1 MLKSLRV
8 AITLFLGLTPYVV
21 AAESSLEYLV
31 DQEGYRY
38 IQSGESGSDISIDG
52 ILDEEAWLNAKF
64 QDQFLQREP
73 KFGEKISEETLVA
86 VLKDKDYLYIGIK
99 CYDNPASKII
109 ANEMRRDARID
120 DDDYFELILD
130 TFHDHRNGYYF
141 IINPNGVK
149 RDATVGDEGKSYN
162 PDWDG
167 IWDCATEITEEG
179 WFAEIAIPWE
189 TLRFDP
195 ARDSLWGINFAR
207 MIRRKNE
214 HAFWQLVPLDA
225 GRGGLLRLSQA
236 GELRGLTNIQAG
248 GNIDIEPYLMGGLS
262 REPEVLQTKKSV
274 AEVGIDATLAL
285 TSNVNLKLSWNTD
298 FAQVESDQVMVNLS
312 RFSLYFPEK
321 REFFLDGAE
330 IFNFGSARMGRR
342 GGGSRN
348 NLNLFYSRRIGIV
361 EGHQQ
366 PIMGGAKVLGKFG
379 SYQFGFLSMQTEEII
394 AIEDEGPATYDGA
407 NYSVFRLRKDL
418 FKRSAIGVMLLNKQY
433 SQSPFYNRSA
443 GIDAIF
449 PLTETFTLSGNLAAS
464 IDPLYKM
471 VGLNKKNMTGAFSA
485 EYDSD
490 LWELSLSHLSIQEN
504 FNAEMGFIRRTD
516 IRRTSTQIEYSP
528 RPTNLKSIRQLGF
541 QIQYDY
547 MTDQQNRLL
556 ENEIGARFSINFQN
570 SSRVFLGVNREME
583 YVDEEWEVRENIIIP
598 SRNYESW
605 ESFAWL
611 MSDESKDISGSL
623 FLRYGEYFGG
633 KRMYVSPEFVIKNF
647 KRVRADI
654 DFTYINVTLPAGN
667 FNIRTLGARFYYFFS
682 TKLFLKA
689 YIQWNDDQ
697 KANEGNRIA
706 LSNVLLR
713 WIYRP
718 GSDIYLVYNEGW
730 NLGPL
735 GNRNFN
741 RTVLAKFTYFWRN

>member
-1 MLKSLRV
+1 MAAKS
-8 AITLFLGLTPYVV
+8 
-21 AAESSLEYLV
+21 SSEYLV

-38 IQSGESGSDISIDG
+38 MDTKESGMDISIDG
-52 ILDEEAWLNAKF
+52 ILDEAAWQNAKF

-73 KFGEKISEETLVA
+73 KYGEKISEETLVA

-109 ANEMRRDARID
+109 ANEMRRDARVD
-120 DDDYFELILD
+120 DDDFFELILD

-179 WFAEIAIPWE
+179 WFAEIAIPWK

-225 GRGGLLRLSQA
+225 GRGGLFRISQA
-236 GELRGLTNIQAG
+236 GELRGLTNIQSG
-248 GNIDIEPYLMGGLS
+248 GNIDIEPYLMGGIS
-262 REPEVLQTKKSV
+262 RDPELLQTQKKV
-274 AEVGIDATLAL
+274 TEVGIDATLAL

-298 FAQVESDQVMVNLS
+298 FAQVESDQAMVNLT

-330 IFNFGSARMGRR
+330 IFNFGSAQGRR
-342 GGGSRN
+342 RSGMSESN
-348 NLNLFYSRRIGIV
+348 VNLFYSRRIGIV
-361 EGHQQ
+361 EGYQQ
-366 PIMGGAKVLGKFG
+366 PIIGGAKLLGKLG
-379 SYQFGFLSMQTEEII
+379 SYQFGFLSMQTEEIT
-394 AIEDEGPATYDGA
+394 AIEDDVPVKYEGA

-418 FKRSAIGVMLLNKQY
+418 FKRSSIGVMMLNKQS
-433 SQSPFYNRSA
+433 SQSPLYNRSA

-464 IDPLYKM
+464 VDPAYTM
-471 VGLNKKNMTGAFSA
+471 VGLNDKNLAGSFSA
-485 EYDSD
+485 AYDSD

-516 IRRTSTQIEYSP
+516 IRHTASHIEYSP
-528 RPTNLKSIRQLGF
+528 RPSSMKSIRQFRYQLR
-541 QIQYDY
+541 YTY
-547 MTDQQNRLL
+547 VADQQNHML
-556 ENEIGARFSINFQN
+556 ENELGARFSINFQN
-570 SSRVFLGVNREME
+570 SSIIYLGMDREME
-583 YVDEEWEVRENIIIP
+583 YIDEDWEVREDIIIP
-598 SRNYESW
+598 RKMYESW

-611 MSDESKDISGSL
+611 IMDESKDLSASL
-623 FLRYGEYFGG
+623 FLRYGDYFGG
-633 KRMYVSPEFVIKNF
+633 KRFYTSPEFVFKS
-647 KRVRADI
+647 KRVRADL
-654 DFTYINVTLPAGN
+654 DFTYINVALPAGN
-667 FNIRTLGARFYYFFS
+667 FDIRTIGTRFYYFFS

-697 KANEGNRIA
+697 KANEGDRIA

-735 GNRNFN
+735 GNRNLN
-741 RTVLAKFTYFWRN
+741 RTLLLKFTYFWRN